1 MVHKPPRMR
10 NTEAMRLASAVAVLL
25 LALTLPA
32 AAAGDEFA
40 PVDRRGPA
48 LSVPR
53 AALEKALVC
62 TGNLRGARLQPV
74 LLVPGTNV
82 TPQEFAWN
90 YARSFRQQTRPFCT
104 VELPVQSTGDIQIAA
119 EYVVFAIR
127 TMAAQAHRRVDVMGH
142 SQGGML
148 PRWALRFWPDTRT
161 LVDDLVGLAP
171 SNHGTLVSAVT
182 CNAGC
187 PAAHRQ
193 QAAGSRF
200 LQALN
205 SRTETFAGVDYTSVY
220 THLDEIVVPNQDSS
234 GSSSLHGGRGRI
246 TNVAVQDVCPANT
259 ADHLS
264 IGTYDPV
271 AYALTIDALDHPGP
285 ADPARVPAGTCT
297 TPLHPGVEPTTF
309 PTDEVATLTE
319 LVIAFQIAPSTTT
332 EPPLRKYVFSG

>member
-1 MVHKPPRMR
+1 
-10 NTEAMRLASAVAVLL
+10 MRLKTVVAALL
-25 LALTLPA
+25 LTLTLPA
-32 AAAGDEFA
+32 AAHDADFA

-53 AALEKALVC
+53 ALLAKALVC
-62 TGNLRGARLQPV
+62 TGDLRGARLQPV

-90 YARSFRQQTRPFCT
+90 YAKSFRLQGRPFCT
-104 VELPVQSTGDIQIAA
+104 IELPVQSTGDAQVAA

-127 TMAAQAHRRVDVMGH
+127 TMAARAHRRIDVMGH

-148 PRWALRFWPDTRT
+148 PRWALRFWPDTRN

-171 SNHGTLVSAVT
+171 SNHGTLVSVVS
-182 CNAGC
+182 CQAGC

-193 QAAGSRF
+193 QAAGSQF
-200 LQALN
+200 LEALN
-205 SRTETFAGVDYTSVY
+205 SRTETFAGIDYTAVY
-220 THLDEIVVPNQDSS
+220 THLDEIVVPNQDST

-246 TNVAVQDVCPANT
+246 TNVAVQDVCPAST

-271 AYALTIDALDHPGP
+271 AYALTLDALDHPGP
-285 ADPARVPAGTCT
+285 ADPNRVPAGTCT
-297 TPLHPGVEPTTF
+297 QALHPGVDPTTF
-309 PTDEVATLTE
+309 PTDEAGTLQE
-319 LVIAFQIAPSTTT
+319 LVVAYEVAPSTST
-332 EPPLRKYVFSG
+332 EPPLRKYVFAR